1 MRKTEKIVINAK
13 LALEQ
18 IALRLKTVTELSGMV
33 STLAPAVSVLRNV
46 RTAVSGVLPDAG
58 KELEQIG
65 TMLGGIVMD
74 AGKTTGLSLNFETAN
89 QDAQKILTEAATIAE
104 QRIKEKFPE
113 LITGVHA
120 SNDRSQTKS

>member
-1 MRKTEKIVINAK
+1 
-13 LALEQ
+13 
-18 IALRLKTVTELSGMV
+18 
-33 STLAPAVSVLRNV
+33 
-46 RTAVSGVLPDAG
+46 
-58 KELEQIG
+58 
-65 TMLGGIVMD
+65 MD
-74 AGKTTGLSLNFETAN
+74 AGQTTGLSLNFETAN